1 MSLTFH
7 CVFYAFRGRHYAVAS
22 DKYLILSPP
31 TKFLFILQS
40 LVQLTTPL
48 KNIPVNSSLDVVVL
62 ALIIALIVEL
72 VTSLS
77 LPKDR
82 NQA

>member
-7 CVFYAFRGRHYAVAS
+7 CVFYAFRGQHYAVAS
-22 DKYLILSPP
+22 DKYVILSPP
-31 TKFLFILQS
+31 TKLLFILQS

-48 KNIPVNSSLDVVVL
+48 KNIPVNSSLNVVL
-62 ALIIALIVEL
+62 ALIIALILEL